1 MDRFI
6 NNSKCTI
13 QMENIEFPFDTELLF
28 SKFVKHKAF
37 PKNDFEKQAIL
48 IRLMDDFEDGKK
60 YMEQEIN
67 EKLKKHFEDY
77 TLLRRELINFGYMRR
92 NSLTGEYWVVKRILT
107 KEDVMNNTLLR
118 RHAKPFIA
126 ID

>member
-1 MDRFI
+1 MSYVDG
-6 NNSKCTI
+6 K
-13 QMENIEFPFDTELLF
+13 IEFPFDTELRF

-48 IRLMDDFEDGKK
+48 IKLLDDFEDGKK
-60 YMEQEIN
+60 YMEQEVN

-92 NSLTGEYWVVKRILT
+92 NSLTGGILGSEEDPHKRGRDEQYTSTTAREAVHQYIS
-107 KEDVMNNTLLR
+107 
-118 RHAKPFIA
+118 
-126 ID
+126 